1 MPGPRSL
8 LHSALIQ
15 HNLPSHMLFSLE
27 PGSSGKGTMHSHEKL
42 LTGDLFYPVVG
53 GLKQ

>member
-1 MPGPRSL
+1 M

-15 HNLPSHMLFSLE
+15 PNLPSHMLFSLE
-27 PGSSGKGTMHSHEKL
+27 PGSSGKGAVHSHEKL
-42 LTGDLFYPVVG
+42 FTGGLFYPVVG